1 MVWVRVFGSV
11 DLVNGMGLG
20 PCRSMVVVSL
30 LISGFFFFFFFFE
43 MGLVISGSGLMV
55 LVLVLVVLMVVWV

>member
-30 LISGFFFFFFFFE
+30 LISGFFFFLDGF
-43 MGLVISGSGLMV
+43 GD
-55 LVLVLVVLMVVWV
+55 WW